1 VLEPLGFRTHSRPVL
16 RMVGFLTI
24 DLFPQLPLNGSCVRF
39 DGVFGDRTGDALAC
53 LDQEP
58 DERLAL
64 VESSKLHRNIASALP
79 IAKERKG
86 FAPAPK
92 GGELITA

>member
-1 VLEPLGFRTHSRPVL
+1 MLEPLGFRTHSRPVL